1 MNGYADAQWMDR
13 GVIDNIMDINRQIDE
28 KRNGEMDKKA
38 REELTKLYNR
48 QLMKSLQLQC
58 LPNMGWNNNITR

>member
-28 KRNGEMDKKA
+28 KRNGDMDKKA

-58 LPNMGWNNNITR
+58 LQNMGWNNNITR